1 MEWQYSGNKEDK
13 MALSSH
19 LEELQKKHESL
30 KAEVEDAQR
39 QPGFDQT
46 HLTELKK
53 QKLRIKEEIHR
64 LTEA

>member
-1 MEWQYSGNKEDK
+1 
-13 MALSSH
+13 MALGSH
-19 LEELQKKHESL
+19 LEELQKKHENL

-39 QPGFDQT
+39 HPGFDQLR
-46 HLTELKK
+46 LTQLKK

>member
-1 MEWQYSGNKEDK
+1 MNWQLTGNKEDK

-30 KAEVEDAQR
+30 KTEVEDAQR
-39 QPGFDQT
+39 HPGFDQLR
-46 HLTELKK
+46 LTELKK

-64 LTEA
+64 LMEA